1 MIYKLESPDQAH
13 ALMQTL
19 WPRVKEALQSGKQF
33 DLDIRPTSKTR
44 EQEKKYHSMIG
55 DIAKQAQHLGSKWDA
70 ESWKR
75 FLVWQFAKDTGLTEG
90 KFVPSLD
97 GLGIVQL
104 GLQTRKFTKEQAI
117 EFVEWLTAWAA
128 QNGVELHEPK

>member
-1 MIYKLESPDQAH
+1 VIYKLENPEQAH

-19 WPRVKEALQSGKQF
+19 WPKVKEALQAGKQF
-33 DLDIRPTSKTR
+33 DLEVRPASKTR

-55 DIAKQAQHLGSKWDA
+55 DIAKQAQHLGSKWDL

-75 FLVWQFAKDTGLTEG
+75 LLVDAYCKETQIKTLMVIPNLAG
-90 KFVPSLD
+90 D
-97 GLGIVQL
+97 GIIQL
-104 GLQTRKFTKEQAI
+104 GFQTRKFTKEQAI

-128 QNGVELHEPK
+128 NNGVQLNDQ